1 MAVKLY
7 RCGSTWLKLGGHP
20 CWRVQKALDE
30 AGIEYEIVKG
40 PGRRSHRNELAQLSG
55 QRSYPVIVLE
65 DGRVY
70 REQSKEMA
78 ARIAAGKLF
87 DQPPS
92 ASTLSDAS

>member
-7 RCGSTWLKLGGHP
+7 RCGGTWVKLSGHP

-30 AGIEYEIVKG
+30 AGIDYEIVKG
-40 PGRRSHRNELAQLSG
+40 PGRRSRRDEIVNLSG

-65 DGRVY
+65 DGTVY
-70 REQSKEMA
+70 REQSNDMV

-87 DQPPS
+87 DQPAS
-92 ASTLSDAS
+92 APTPSDAS

>member
-1 MAVKLY
+1 MAIEFH
-7 RCGSTWLKLGGHP
+7 RCGAKPIKGPHP
-20 CWRVQKALDE
+20 CWNVQKALDE

>member
-1 MAVKLY
+1 MKL
-7 RCGSTWLKLGGHP
+7 SGHP

-40 PGRRSHRNELAQLSG
+40 PGRRSRRDEIARMSG

-65 DGRVY
+65 DGTVY
-70 REQSKEMA
+70 REQSKDMA

-87 DQPPS
+87 DQL
-92 ASTLSDAS
+92 ASDAS